1 MKQHLILLALLF
13 FGLSS
18 CNSQDPSA
26 SGYKNL
32 DVAAF
37 KAKMAEP
44 GVVVLD
50 VRTPAETAN
59 GMIQGASQLDFE
71 AANFE
76 AEVDKLNKE
85 KTYLVYCQGGGRSS
99 KACKLMAKK
108 GFKNLY
114 NLEDGYQSWTEQSP
128 Q

>member
-1 MKQHLILLALLF
+1 MKQQHILIALLF

-18 CNSQDPSA
+18 CNSQNQSVA
-26 SGYKNL
+26 ACKNL

-44 GVVVLD
+44 GVAVLD
-50 VRTPAETAN
+50 VRTPAETAE
-59 GMIQGASQLDFE
+59 GMVQGASQLDFE

-76 AEVDKLNKE
+76 AEVDKLDKE
-85 KTYLVYCQGGGRSS
+85 KTYLVYCQRGGRSS

-108 GFKNLY
+108 GFKYLY
-114 NLEDGYQSWTEQSP
+114 NLQDGYQSWTE
-128 Q
+128 